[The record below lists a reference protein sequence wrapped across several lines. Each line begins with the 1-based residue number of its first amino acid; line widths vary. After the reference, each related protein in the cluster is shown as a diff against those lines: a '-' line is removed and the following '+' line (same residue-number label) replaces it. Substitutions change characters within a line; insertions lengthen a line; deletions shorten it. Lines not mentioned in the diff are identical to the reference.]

1 MLDPAQ
7 EQRYRDA
14 LFELLGANKVSRC
27 ALYLMEPTGE
37 FRLAAHVGFS
47 ARDLPPAHFGKEHP
61 LVERIN
67 HYRKPFYFNSSQEA
81 ESMRREM
88 DASRT
93 ARMLAAPLYEDGRL
107 VGILDARDKAGGEL
121 FHTEDLRAVARVCA
135 EILKLRRALVRA
147 ASEPRGSLS
156 ELPGF
161 FETPVAAGANPA
173 PFIPA
178 VPVNELSRPVLKP
191 IPPAAV
197 RPLLTQRE
205 ALLLRGF
212 GAALLLNPAVAA
224 VIFSLWDEEAAEF
237 SLSVRDRLTDDAVEA
252 VVASARSV
260 YGNLFPGRPFP
271 SAHRFNVSFPLG
283 SSPGSFTA
291 ESIAA
296 IQSSAVI
303 SEEGHAVLFTLVL
316 SEEPDSRLA
325 SAIKETHLVV
335 RRALSETRE
344 AVRYRE
350 AFRGLIR
357 RLLEP
362 GLKKYAG
369 LVTHSIATGKLARR
383 FATFLH
389 LPESTVEQI
398 TVAALLHDVGM
409 RELSYDRL
417 SERRPLSEPE
427 QRLARDHPA
436 VGAMLLSEIEFPF
449 PIVPL
454 VYHHHERYD
463 GSGYPDQLR
472 GEQIP
477 FGARLIHIVE
487 AFDAMTNP
495 SSYRPNVSRDGAV
508 DIIVSKGGTQFDPD
522 LAVKFQEF
530 VAQGGVDLA

>member
-7 EQRYRDA
+7 EQRYRDV

-27 ALYLMEPTGE
+27 ALYMMEPTGE
-37 FRLAAHVGFS
+37 FRLTAHFGFS
-47 ARDLPPAHFGKEHP
+47 ARDLPPAQFGKEHP
-61 LVERIN
+61 IVERVN

-93 ARMLAAPLYEDGRL
+93 ARLLAAPLYEDGRL
-107 VGILDARDKAGGEL
+107 VGIIEARDKAGGEL
-121 FHTEDLRAVARVCA
+121 FHPEDLRAISRVSA
-135 EILKLRRALVRA
+135 EILKLRRLSKGV
-147 ASEPRGSLS
+147 SEPHGSLA
-156 ELPGF
+156 ELAGF
-161 FETPVAAGANPA
+161 FEAPKSPSGPVQPASVPAA
-173 PFIPA
+173 
-178 VPVNELSRPVLKP
+178 PVTELSRPVLTP
-191 IPPAAV
+191 IRPAAA
-197 RPLLTQRE
+197 RPPLTQRE

-212 GAALLLNPAVAA
+212 GTALLLNPAVAA
-224 VIFSLWDEEAAEF
+224 VIFSLWDDEAAEF
-237 SLSVRDRLTDDAVEA
+237 SMSVREPLAEDSVEA

-260 YGNLFPGRPFP
+260 YGNLFPGRSFP
-271 SAHRFNVSFPLG
+271 AAHRFNVSHPFGP
-283 SSPGSFTA
+283 SAGSFSA

-296 IQSSAVI
+296 IQSSAVV
-303 SEEGHAVLFTLVL
+303 SEEGCALLFTLVL
-316 SEEPDSRLA
+316 REEPDTALA
-325 SAIKETHLVV
+325 TAIKETHLLV
-335 RRALSETRE
+335 RRAISETRE

-350 AFRGLIR
+350 AFRGLVR

-362 GLKKYAG
+362 GLKKYAA
-369 LVTHSIATGKLARR
+369 LVTHSLSTGKIARR

-398 TVAALLHDVGM
+398 TVAALLHDIGM
-409 RELSYDRL
+409 RELAYDRL
-417 SERRPLSEPE
+417 SERRPLSEAE

-436 VGAMLLSEIEFPF
+436 VGAMLLSDIDFPF

-454 VYHHHERYD
+454 VHHHHERYD

-477 FGARLIHIVE
+477 FGARLVHIVE
-487 AFDAMTNP
+487 SFDAMTNP
-495 SSYRPNVSRDGAV
+495 SSYRPNISREAAV
-508 DIIVSKGGTQFDPD
+508 DIIASKGGTQFDPD